1 MKYRWEHN
9 LLECYYW
16 KGIKVNKMLLRK
28 TKYYKSTYKTWRWR
42 EKAIEI
48 LALYLRARLQR
59 TKEPKPFVSI
69 QLNKFK
75 GEGWMDFYLTINSRL
90 VREKHWY
97 KDINRLPYGN
107 LTGKNESMK
116 RHQKTHNS
124 PERSSYA
131 SVVFCGMY
139 PVSLA
144 EEKNKKTKR
153 RLSPL
158 VLLLSSGRHAK
169 FPRGQK
175 LCPTSVRSSTKHAV
189 ESPQVSS
196 FLTGGF
202 IHCPSS
208 WHRIACAR
216 VWKRNSDG
224 GDRPPSVI
232 RMCRSVSLC
241 PVQVDPLLSHAREM
255 RWGGGGWGGGG
266 GGDLSRVSTGR
277 KLRESPPRSRR
288 GEVSARS
295 GRGCSWIDPNLT
307 ALMKPSRN
315 QEISGVFLLARG
327 DTKTRE
333 ARASES
339 AVRCNSV
346 RLFFLKLNDV
356 WLTLR
361 LI

>member
-139 PVSLA
+139 PCLSL
-144 EEKNKKTKR
+144 KKKTKKQNVV
-153 RLSPL
+153 S
-158 VLLLSSGRHAK
+158 LLSFCSY
-169 FPRGQK
+169 
-175 LCPTSVRSSTKHAV
+175 
-189 ESPQVSS
+189 
-196 FLTGGF
+196 
-202 IHCPSS
+202 
-208 WHRIACAR
+208 
-216 VWKRNSDG
+216 
-224 GDRPPSVI
+224 
-232 RMCRSVSLC
+232 
-241 PVQVDPLLSHAREM
+241 QVDDTLNFPADKNFVQLQSVL
-255 RWGGGGWGGGG
+255 
-266 GGDLSRVSTGR
+266 
-277 KLRESPPRSRR
+277 PRSMRLKVPR
-288 GEVSARS
+288 CR
-295 GRGCSWIDPNLT
+295 
-307 ALMKPSRN
+307 
-315 QEISGVFLLARG
+315 VF
-327 DTKTRE
+327 
-333 ARASES
+333 
-339 AVRCNSV
+339 
-346 RLFFLKLNDV
+346 
-356 WLTLR
+356 WL
-361 LI
+361 